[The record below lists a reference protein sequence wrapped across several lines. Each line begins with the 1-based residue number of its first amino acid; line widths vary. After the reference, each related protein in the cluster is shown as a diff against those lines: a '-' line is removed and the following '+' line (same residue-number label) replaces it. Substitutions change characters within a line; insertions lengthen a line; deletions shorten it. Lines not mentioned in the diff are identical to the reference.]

1 MMFTVLANNICP
13 PVMDMKYP
21 VRYVTKLSNIDT
33 ISSNVMLLFFF
44 LKFSRL
50 FQIDNY
56 TVTDE

>member
-21 VRYVTKLSNIDT
+21 MRYVTKLSNIDT
-33 ISSNVMLLFFF
+33 ISSNVIFFF
-44 LKFSRL
+44 LNFSVL
-50 FQIDNY
+50 LQIDNY